1 MPIPFI
7 ITVFPINHVTNITM
21 FSGIKKNTAM
31 FNTLTYRIFSFGK
44 ERFET
49 GMENTYR
56 ENWQEEHPKLDGS
69 IIYETTVKMPH
80 GRLGIANEAFNKIDK
95 SIIKSTSIKVPR
107 PVECGTNELEW
118 RRLENENRHQR
129 QDNKKMRCMEHVL
142 RNLGSDRGLDFDGLM
157 EEAEHE
163 YDNSDPEYLYRDDN
177 DDGTEPGTG
186 SRNGGGG
193 EDGTGGGAD
202 DGDFL
207 DFLDEDGAN

>member
-1 MPIPFI
+1 MSPKYRRFSAIPDGQQNAHI
-7 ITVFPINHVTNITM
+7 YKMCYPTV
-21 FSGIKKNTAM
+21 
-31 FNTLTYRIFSFGK
+31 